1 MLTKSITRSTTPGS
15 PGISAVAYIPAAP
28 GQYLVELYADIFVY
42 SYGVYIRVGYSVP
55 ISSDIVQS
63 ENPHLVFPAPAPAI
77 IDGQIYMFTTRST
90 YNVGHGA
97 VPAIAASPAIPT
109 SVQDSYH
116 IGWNEIDVSRQSMV
130 AEGAVTFGASAGA
143 LGTYA
148 GLVPDGVESNPVQ
161 SSSSGVVAVVYG
173 APSPFSTLT
182 HAILFS
188 HNLTSIYESGVLVAD
203 IGTYLDSDKF
213 MIRRIWDRVEYLK
226 NSVVQYTSLVPS
238 SGEVRLAAMLYSGGD
253 SVL

>member
-1 MLTKSITRSTTPGS
+1 MS
-15 PGISAVAYIPAAP
+15 
-28 GQYLVELYADIFVY
+28 
-42 SYGVYIRVGYSVP
+42 
-55 ISSDIVQS
+55 
-63 ENPHLVFPAPAPAI
+63 
-77 IDGQIYMFTTRST
+77 IDGQIYMFTVTSSYT
-90 YNVGHGA
+90 PAHGA
-97 VPAIAASPAIPT
+97 IPAVAASPAIPT
-109 SVQDSYH
+109 SVQDNYH
-116 IGWNEIDVSRQSMV
+116 LGWNEIDVSRQSMV

-161 SSSSGVVAVVYG
+161 SSSSGVVALVYG

-188 HNLTSIYESGVLVAD
+188 HNLISIYESGVLVAN

-213 MIRRIWDRVEYLK
+213 MIRRIWGRVEYLK